1 MTTASYGTVGRRVL
15 AASILGSGAVFL
27 ESTVV
32 NVALPTIGR
41 DFHLGMDGLQW
52 VVNAYL
58 LTMGSLILLGG
69 ALGDRYSRATIFR
82 VGAAGFA
89 ITSALCALAPNPLM
103 LAVLRFVQG
112 LTGALLVPNSLALLQ
127 QVFSG
132 EQRGDAI
139 GKWSAGSAAAT
150 AIGPLAGGV
159 IVSAMSWRWIF
170 ALVAPFALA
179 APVVLPA
186 DITQRHE
193 AQRGRIDYL
202 GATLI
207 TLGLGALVAGLI
219 AGPKAGFTS
228 GVVMSELVAGALLLV
243 VFLL

>member
-1 MTTASYGTVGRRVL
+1 MRRGERRGCGDAWSVSGRGESTKESDSSDTRQGARLDVMPAKASRRVL

-32 NVALPTIGR
+32 NVALPTIAR

-89 ITSALCALAPNPLM
+89 VTSALCALAPNTTI

-112 LTGALLVPNSLALLQ
+112 LTGALLVPTSLALLQ

-132 EQRGDAI
+132 EERGAAI
-139 GKWSAGSAAAT
+139 GKWSAGSAAST
-150 AIGPLAGGV
+150 AIGPLAGGA
-159 IVSAMSWRWIF
+159 IVSA
-170 ALVAPFALA
+170 
-179 APVVLPA
+179 
-186 DITQRHE
+186 
-193 AQRGRIDYL
+193 
-202 GATLI
+202 AT
-207 TLGLGALVAGLI
+207 
-219 AGPKAGFTS
+219 
-228 GVVMSELVAGALLLV
+228 
-243 VFLL
+243 